1 MNTNGSAKSERS
13 KADEIRRRII
23 KLIARSASL
32 EFARAVLGDEDS
44 LFDFSQDRFPSTA
57 DELISI
63 SLGSPVA
70 FREAVREAQRMQEAK
85 GASRSAARGGPTP
98 Q

>member
-70 FREAVREAQRMQEAK
+70 FREAVREAQQMQEDR